1 MDPMSM
7 LQKMQEAQAAAQM
20 FELAVKISE
29 IQHQAAMSA
38 IRGIRY

>member
-1 MDPMSM
+1 MEMFER
-7 LQKMQEAQAAAQM
+7 MQEAQRAAQM
-20 FELAVKISE
+20 FELAVKIAD